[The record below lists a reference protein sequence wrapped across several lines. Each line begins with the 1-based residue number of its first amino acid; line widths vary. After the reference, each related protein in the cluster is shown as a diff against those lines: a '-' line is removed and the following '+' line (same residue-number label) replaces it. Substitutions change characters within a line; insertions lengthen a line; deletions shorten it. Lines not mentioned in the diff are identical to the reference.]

1 MAWMTSSARSA
12 QPPSWSADGYLSLR
26 RRERKLPSHVHIEM
40 SAIRYRRRSPG
51 RTMLLLLVIPAGS
64 LLLVIAAAN
73 AANIPVVSPGSCGRD
88 QAGVPVLAEFDVPN
102 GPALLERV
110 PLGISPEISEPG
122 GPLHDGP
129 LHVVVFRGP
138 HLSVPVHRPLRAPH
152 DLPPPT
158 DVVCVIRPDGDTY
171 YYSSVDLTT
180 FVP

>member
-1 MAWMTSSARSA
+1 
-12 QPPSWSADGYLSLR
+12 
-26 RRERKLPSHVHIEM
+26 
-40 SAIRYRRRSPG
+40 
-51 RTMLLLLVIPAGS
+51 
-64 LLLVIAAAN
+64 
-73 AANIPVVSPGSCGRD
+73 
-88 QAGVPVLAEFDVPN
+88 VPVFAEFDILN

-138 HLSVPVHRPLRAPH
+138 HLGVPVHRPLMAPD

-158 DVVCVIRPDGDTY
+158 DVVCVVRPDGDTY
-171 YYSSVDLTT
+171 YYSGVDLTK

>member
-1 MAWMTSSARSA
+1 
-12 QPPSWSADGYLSLR
+12 
-26 RRERKLPSHVHIEM
+26 
-40 SAIRYRRRSPG
+40 
-51 RTMLLLLVIPAGS
+51 
-64 LLLVIAAAN
+64 
-73 AANIPVVSPGSCGRD
+73 
-88 QAGVPVLAEFDVPN
+88 VPVFAEFDIPN

-138 HLSVPVHRPLRAPH
+138 HLGVPVHRPLMAPG

-171 YYSSVDLTT
+171 YYSGVDLTN